1 MKNIRDKN
9 NYLVLCVS
17 CVLVLITICY
27 FGINNMLKGTNAAFG
42 NGCISGCFNAEF
54 LIKYLPN
61 YPDGFDSVD
70 SVEDLSCNK
79 YIISE
84 NKFDVPHGYEFVG
97 WNTSIDGSGDNYKAL
112 SCVTLVDKHIVLY
125 AQWKEKVIDY
135 GDLNLDDNINND
147 DYLLLE
153 KHLNGEL
160 LLDDNLLLNADVN
173 GDSNIDDID
182 LDILKQVNLGT
193 NGYTGY
199 LPKKIVPIY
208 ELYKDNDVVPDE
220 EKDNNVMGP
229 GSNGYVSGNGSGGSE
244 SGNASTGNSNNN
256 TKPST
261 GTNKPNNNNS
271 NNIENNNV
279 NDRIENIESKTYNF
293 KFFVDDIEYDNTSC
307 TTENSNTCKL
317 ILPKNIPSKK
327 GYEFNGW
334 NLDKSCPNNMGITY
348 SVLMENNATYYACF
362 LEVEEKD
369 NIYSIMLVG
378 LLIFLVWV
386 LAIYGIVYLIRRF
399 KKSQIID

>member
-1 MKNIRDKN
+1 MKNIKDKK
-9 NYLVLCVS
+9 NYLILAGS
-17 CVLVLITICY
+17 FVLILIAIY
-27 FGINNMLKGTNAAFG
+27 FFSINNVLKGTRAGFG
-42 NGCISGCFNAEF
+42 NGCISACLGANITVE
-54 LIKYLPN
+54 YLPN

-160 LLDDNLLLNADVN
+160 LLDDDLLLNADVN

-208 ELYKDNDVVPDE
+208 ELYKDNDEVIDD
-220 EKDNNVMGP
+220 KDNNTVMGP
-229 GSNGYVSGNGSGGSE
+229 GSNGHVSGNGTGSGGS
-244 SGNASTGNSNNN
+244 GNSSIGNGSSN
-256 TKPST
+256 TKPNT
-261 GTNKPNNNNS
+261 GTSRPNNNVS
-271 NNIENNNV
+271 NNTINNNEK
-279 NDRIENIESKTYNF
+279 ENVESKTYNF
-293 KFFVDDIEYDNTSC
+293 SFFVDDLEYDNTSC

-317 ILPKNIPSKK
+317 VLPKNIPVKK

-334 NLDKSCPNNMGITY
+334 DMDKDCPSNVGITY
-348 SVLMENNATYYACF
+348 SILMEDDAIYYACF
-362 LEVEEKD
+362 IEKEEKD
-369 NIYSIMLVG
+369 NVYGIIIVG

-399 KKSQIID
+399 KKSQISD